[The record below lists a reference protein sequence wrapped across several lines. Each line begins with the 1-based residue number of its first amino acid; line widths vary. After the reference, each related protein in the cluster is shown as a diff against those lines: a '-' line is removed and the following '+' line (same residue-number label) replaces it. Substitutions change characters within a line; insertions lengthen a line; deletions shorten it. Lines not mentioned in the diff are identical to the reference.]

1 MMTLRLLR
9 LPAAAVACL
18 GLSALSHGAASQT
31 TNMPGTLRWGS
42 GLLDVPVAT
51 VLPHLSVTGTYSGF
65 GISVS
70 ERLVVT
76 RSGSVIARGE
86 PYEKWVSDGSIA
98 LGLFDRAEIGA
109 SIQHY
114 DDPAEGGNLLGG
126 FARISLLPSS
136 VQGLDLAVGAR
147 YVTSPSFDPFEDEF
161 RPNRFGYPDSRIVS
175 DADREFN
182 SNLSPYVVVTA
193 QMRGVEAD
201 FLPEHDVSLTAGWG
215 SGLFSAGRSVE
226 FYQVAGSGGIF
237 AGSAVHFGMGEGKLL
252 NVMAE
257 FNGFD
262 LNAGVQVD
270 FGGIRA
276 GAFAL
281 GLAYD
286 KYSTFRSRKF
296 GVMGSVAFCGVAG
309 GLCKPRL
316 AERPGPDTVA
326 LPAPPPDTVFMD
338 RTVEPPLPTGTPAT
352 LCLATGAAVQ
362 VFVTAQQ
369 DTLVGPSRTSL
380 ADLRPAL
387 DFAGA
392 YAGGQDWFTGDESL
406 SLDDREYSKSGET
419 VQLNCANIM
428 QVGEHEGVP
437 VFAERSQ
444 ERPYDMVYVPVRP
457 GVWQGYEHGLQ
468 RTRG

>member
-1 MMTLRLLR
+1 MTFRLLR
-9 LPAAAVACL
+9 LPVATIACL
-18 GLSALSHGAASQT
+18 GLAASVHAAAGQST
-31 TNMPGTLRWGS
+31 TASGTLRWGS
-42 GLLDVPVAT
+42 GLLDVPVAS
-51 VLPHLSVTGTYSGF
+51 VLPHLAVTGTYSGF
-65 GISVS
+65 GISVA

-76 RSGSVIARGE
+76 RSGEFIARGE

-98 LGLFDRAEIGA
+98 VGLFDRAEIGA

-126 FARISLLPSS
+126 FARVSLLPAS
-136 VQGLDLAVGAR
+136 VKGLDLAVGAR
-147 YVTSPSFDPFEDEF
+147 YVTSPTFDPFEDEF

-175 DADREFN
+175 DAGREFN
-182 SNLSPYVVVTA
+182 SNFSPYVVATA
-193 QMRGVEAD
+193 HVPGPDAG

-215 SGLFSAGRSVE
+215 SGLFRAGKNVD
-226 FYQVAGSGGIF
+226 FYQVAGTGGFF
-237 AGSAVHFGMGEGKLL
+237 AGSALHFGIGDDKLL
-252 NVMAE
+252 NLLAE

-270 FGGIRA
+270 MGGIRA

-296 GVMGSVAFCGVAG
+296 GVMGSVAFCGAAG
-309 GLCKPRL
+309 GLCKPKL
-316 AERPGPDTVA
+316 AERPGPDTVT
-326 LPAPPPDTVFMD
+326 LPAPPPDTVIME
-338 RTVEPPLPTGTPAT
+338 RTVEPDLPTGTPT
-352 LCLATGAAVQ
+352 SLCLATGASVQ

-369 DTLVGPSRTSL
+369 DTLVGPSRVSV

-387 DFAGA
+387 DFAGD
-392 YAGGQDWFTGDESL
+392 YAGDQDWFTGDESI
-406 SLDDREYSKSGET
+406 SLDDREYSKSGEEVRLT
-419 VQLNCANIM
+419 CGNIV

-437 VFAERSQ
+437 VFAERSS
-444 ERPYDMVYVPVRP
+444 EAPHDMVYVPVRP
-457 GVWQGYEHGLQ
+457 GIWQGYEHGLQ

>member
-1 MMTLRLLR
+1 MTLRLLR
-9 LPAAAVACL
+9 LPAATVAFL
-18 GLSALSHGAASQT
+18 GLFAWVHGAAGQT
-31 TNMPGTLRWGS
+31 TNTSGTLRWGS

-51 VLPHLSVTGTYSGF
+51 VLPHLSLTGTYSGF

-76 RSGSVIARGE
+76 RSGDVIARGG

-98 LGLFDRAEIGA
+98 LGLFDRAEVGA
-109 SIQHY
+109 SIQHF

-136 VQGLDLAVGAR
+136 VQGLGLAVGAR
-147 YVTSPSFDPFEDEF
+147 YVTSPSFDPFDDEF
-161 RPNRFGYPDSRIVS
+161 RPNRFGYPDSRVVS
-175 DADREFN
+175 DAGREFS
-182 SNLSPYVVVTA
+182 SNLSPYVVATA
-193 QMRGVEAD
+193 YTRGMDAE
-201 FLPEHDVSLTAGWG
+201 FLPEHDLSLTVGWG
-215 SGLFSAGRSVE
+215 SGLFRAGRSLE

-237 AGSAVHFGMGEGKLL
+237 AGSAIHLDMGEDKLL

-262 LNAGVQVD
+262 INAGVEVD
-270 FGGIRA
+270 LGGFRV
-276 GAFAL
+276 GAFGL

-296 GVMGSVAFCGVAG
+296 GVTGSVAFCGAAG

-316 AERPGPDTVA
+316 AERPGPDTVT
-326 LPAPPPDTVFMD
+326 LPAPPPDTVAIE
-338 RTVEPPLPTGTPAT
+338 RTVEAPLPTGTPAT

-362 VFVTAQQ
+362 VFVTARQ
-369 DTLVGPSRTSL
+369 DTLVGPSRASL

-392 YAGGQDWFTGDESL
+392 YAEGQDWFTGDESL

-419 VQLNCANIM
+419 VRLNCADIV